1 MKHEINLVDQ
11 LNDISYLRDTGQTQ
25 TFWNGWKKKQSF
37 HSFYWLDNRNKL
49 DITYNSSSLN
59 DVKSNPNKKYYF
71 FYYSSELHLDEFS
84 KKLNENA
91 KEFEELIDLFK
102 QDNLRIIFIDEAEGV
117 HHDYVKDF
125 SNALKKLKI
134 PRHRTLYINND
145 ALLPSLSE
153 NLNLVGKKWN
163 YLFSSTSKDYIV
175 QSLDLSFERRRKFL
189 FLTKNKILKPH
200 RILVLAFLKKHNLLN
215 ISNYSSLVRE
225 SNYKIGSPDK
235 IRHLFDENIL
245 DEFKEEISDILEGG
259 VVETKY
265 EEGTFNVN
273 YDEKNNLYINYAGE
287 HDYRDYQSSYINI
300 TTESNF
306 NFSKVMAGNAGR
318 FLHISEKSLKP
329 FAMFQLPIIVGVPH
343 HIKYMRELYN
353 LDMFDDFIDHSY
365 DNEIDDVI
373 RMTKLHNEILRLSS
387 LRNELH
393 SYFKDNESRFIK
405 NRKIIEDI
413 SKWKHTDL
421 LNFILNM

>member
-1 MKHEINLVDQ
+1 MIHEINLVDQ

-25 TFWNGWKKKQSF
+25 TFWNGYKKERSF
-37 HSFYWLDNRNKL
+37 YAFYWLDNRNEL

-163 YLFSSTSKDYIV
+163 FLFSNTSNGYIEESV
-175 QSLDLSFERRRKFL
+175 DLKFEHDREFV
-189 FLTKNKILKPH
+189 FLTKNKVLHPH
-200 RILVLAFLKKHNLLN
+200 RILILAFLKKHNLLN
-215 ISNYSSLVRE
+215 ISNYSSLIRE

-235 IRHLFDENIL
+235 IRHLFDDNIL
-245 DEFKEEISDILEGG
+245 DEFKEEVSDILEDG

-265 EEGTFNVN
+265 EKGNFNIENVGG
-273 YDEKNNLYINYAGE
+273 INYAGKA
-287 HDYRDYQSSYINI
+287 DYRDYQSSYINI

-306 NFSKVMAGNAGR
+306 NFGKPPIGQTGR

>member
-1 MKHEINLVDQ
+1 MIHEINLVDQ

-25 TFWNGWKKKQSF
+25 TFWNGYKKERSF
-37 HSFYWLDNRNKL
+37 YAFYWLDNRNEL

-84 KKLNENA
+84 EKLNENA
-91 KEFEELIDLFK
+91 KEFQELIDLFK
-102 QDNLRIIFIDEAEGV
+102 QDNLKIIFIDEAEGV
-117 HHDYVKDF
+117 HHDYVKEF
-125 SNALKKLKI
+125 SNSLKKLEI
-134 PRHRTLYINND
+134 PKERILYINND

-163 YLFSSTSKDYIV
+163 FLFSNTSNGYIEESV
-175 QSLDLSFERRRKFL
+175 DLKFEHDREFV
-189 FLTKNKILKPH
+189 FLTKNKVLHPH
-200 RILVLAFLKKHNLLN
+200 RILILAFLKKHNLLN
-215 ISNYSSLVRE
+215 ISNYSSLIRE

-235 IRHLFDENIL
+235 IRHLFDDNIL
-245 DEFKEEISDILEGG
+245 DEFKEEVSDILEDG

-265 EEGTFNVN
+265 EKGNFNIETVGG
-273 YDEKNNLYINYAGE
+273 INYAGKA
-287 HDYRDYQSSYINI
+287 DYRDYQSSYINI

-306 NFSKVMAGNAGR
+306 NFGKPPIGQTGR

>member
-1 MKHEINLVDQ
+1 MIDKINLVDQ
-11 LNDISYLRDTGQTQ
+11 LNDISYVRENGQTQ
-25 TFWNGWKKKQSF
+25 TFWNDYKKEKSF
-37 HSFYWLDNRNKL
+37 HAFYWLDNKNEL

-84 KKLNENA
+84 QNLNKNA
-91 KEFEELIDLFK
+91 KKFQELIDLFK

-117 HHDYVKDF
+117 HHDYVKNF

-134 PRHRTLYINND
+134 PKHRILYINND

-163 YLFSSTSKDYIV
+163 FLFINTSNGYIEESV
-175 QSLDLSFERRRKFL
+175 DLKFEHDREFV
-189 FLTKNKILKPH
+189 FLTKNKVLRSH
-200 RILVLAFLKKHNLLN
+200 RILILAFLKKHNLLN
-215 ISNYSSLVRE
+215 ISNYSSLIRE

-235 IRHLFDENIL
+235 IRYLFDDNIL
-245 DEFKEEISDILEGG
+245 DKFKEEVSDILEDG

-265 EEGTFNVN
+265 EKGNFNIENVGS
-273 YDEKNNLYINYAGE
+273 INYAGKT
-287 HDYRDYQSSYINI
+287 DYRDYQSSYINI

-306 NFSKVMAGNAGR
+306 NFGKPPIGQSGR

-365 DNEIDDVI
+365 DDEMDDVI
-373 RMTKLHNEILRLSS
+373 RMNKIHDEILRLSTVKDD
-387 LRNELH
+387 LK
-393 SYFKDNESRFIK
+393 SYFMDNKKRFIK
-405 NRKIIEDI
+405 NREIITNI
-413 SKWKHTDL
+413 SKWKETDL

>member
-1 MKHEINLVDQ
+1 MIHEINLVDQ

-25 TFWNGWKKKQSF
+25 TFWNGYKKERSF
-37 HSFYWLDNRNKL
+37 YAFYWLDNRNEL

-84 KKLNENA
+84 EKLNENA
-91 KEFEELIDLFK
+91 KEFQELIDLFK
-102 QDNLRIIFIDEAEGV
+102 QDNLKIIFIDEAEGV
-117 HHDYVKDF
+117 HHDYVKEF
-125 SNALKKLKI
+125 SNSLKKLEI
-134 PRHRTLYINND
+134 PKERILYINND

-163 YLFSSTSKDYIV
+163 FLFSNTSNGYIEESV
-175 QSLDLSFERRRKFL
+175 DLKFEHDREFV
-189 FLTKNKILKPH
+189 FLTKNKVLHPH
-200 RILVLAFLKKHNLLN
+200 RILILAFLKKHNLLN
-215 ISNYSSLVRE
+215 ISNYSSLIRE

-235 IRHLFDENIL
+235 IRHLFDDNIL
-245 DEFKEEISDILEGG
+245 DEFKEEVSDILEDG

-265 EEGTFNVN
+265 EKGNFNIENVGG
-273 YDEKNNLYINYAGE
+273 INYAGKA
-287 HDYRDYQSSYINI
+287 DYRDYQSSYINI

-306 NFSKVMAGNAGR
+306 NFGKPPIGQTGR